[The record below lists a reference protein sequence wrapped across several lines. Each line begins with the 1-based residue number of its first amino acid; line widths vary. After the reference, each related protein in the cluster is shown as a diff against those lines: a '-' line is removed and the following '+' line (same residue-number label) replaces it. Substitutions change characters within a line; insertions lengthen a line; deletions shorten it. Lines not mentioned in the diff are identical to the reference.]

1 MIRDFLEMQ
10 AHYLGMADS
19 IIDQVD
25 DSMPPWQKAQLRSA
39 ADTIRRHFAQR
50 MGLSEMCGEEIPL
63 GEWLEAYRLGKPLLD
78 RRRSK
83 MAVDRAVAAF
93 DRQLEELE
101 NGCTVEEKMEPIQV
115 EDDPIHLDD
124 DPEAIDLEDL
134 GVIDACED

>member
-1 MIRDFLEMQ
+1 MESMTLAEKQ
-10 AHYLGMADS
+10 AHYLGMADAL
-19 IIDQVD
+19 IAQIHDG
-25 DSMPPWQKAQLRSA
+25 MPLWQKAQLRGAS
-39 ADTIRRHFAQR
+39 DTLRRHFAQR

-101 NGCTVEEKMEPIQV
+101 KGCTEEKMEPIQV
-115 EDDPIHLDD
+115 EDD
-124 DPEAIDLEDL
+124 DPEVIDLEAA
-134 GVIDACED
+134 GVIDVCED

>member
-1 MIRDFLEMQ
+1 MSSMTLAEKQ
-10 AHYLGMADS
+10 AHYLGMANAL
-19 IIDQVD
+19 IDQID
-25 DSMPPWQKAQLRSA
+25 DAMPAWQKAQLRGA
-39 ADTIRRHFAQR
+39 ADTLRRHFAQR

-101 NGCTVEEKMEPIQV
+101 KMEPIQV
-115 EDDPIHLDD
+115 DD
-124 DPEAIDLEDL
+124 DPEVIDLEAA
-134 GVIDACED
+134 GVLSAEEG

>member
-1 MIRDFLEMQ
+1 MSTMTLAERQ
-10 AHYLGMADS
+10 AHYLGMADAL
-19 IIDQVD
+19 IEQIHDG
-25 DSMPPWQKAQLRSA
+25 MPLWQKAQLRSA

-63 GEWLEAYRLGKPLLD
+63 GEWLEAYSTGKPLLD

-101 NGCTVEEKMEPIQV
+101 KMEPIQV
-115 EDDPIHLDD
+115 DD
-124 DPEAIDLEDL
+124 DPEKVDLEEV
-134 GVIDACED
+134 GVLYDCED

>member
-1 MIRDFLEMQ
+1 MESMTLAEKQ
-10 AHYLGMADS
+10 AHYLGMADALIAQIS
-19 IIDQVD
+19 DG
-25 DSMPPWQKAQLRSA
+25 MPLWQKAQLRGA
-39 ADTIRRHFAQR
+39 ADTLRRHFAQR

-101 NGCTVEEKMEPIQV
+101 KGCTEEKMEPITV
-115 EDDPIHLDD
+115 EDDDPIV
-124 DPEAIDLEDL
+124 IDLEAA
-134 GVIDACED
+134 GVIDVCED

>member
-1 MIRDFLEMQ
+1 MESMTLAEKQ
-10 AHYLGMADS
+10 AHYLGMADAL
-19 IIDQVD
+19 IEQIHDG
-25 DSMPPWQKAQLRSA
+25 MPLWQKAQLRGA
-39 ADTIRRHFAQR
+39 ADTLRRHFAQR

-101 NGCTVEEKMEPIQV
+101 KGCTEEKMEPIQV
-115 EDDPIHLDD
+115 DD
-124 DPEAIDLEDL
+124 DPEVIDLEAA
-134 GVIDACED
+134 GVLSAEED